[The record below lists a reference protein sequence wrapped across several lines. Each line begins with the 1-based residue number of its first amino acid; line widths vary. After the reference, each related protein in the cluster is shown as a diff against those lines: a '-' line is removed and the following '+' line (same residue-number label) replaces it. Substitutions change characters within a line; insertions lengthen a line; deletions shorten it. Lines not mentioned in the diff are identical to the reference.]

1 MSDDARPEEAGTT
14 PGSRARRRRP
24 VLLVAAVALLVGGVA
39 AVAVGVAGQ
48 QSAPPSAVESPTPV
62 EPVETPSPVEPVE
75 TDEPTT
81 PVEPVE
87 TDEPTTPVEPVET
100 PPVEATAAQP
110 LPTEVSIPSIDV
122 ASDLLHLGLNADGT
136 VAVPEGDDV
145 DTAAWFDGSPR
156 PGAVG
161 PAVIEG
167 HVDSVNGESVFY
179 DLATVEPG
187 ATIDVGREDGSTVSY
202 VVDRVEQYPK
212 NEFPTLA
219 VYGNTESPEL
229 RVITCGG
236 SWDPE
241 IGHYRDNTV
250 VYAHL
255 AE

>member
-24 VLLVAAVALLVGGVA
+24 VLLVAAVALLVSGVA

-48 QSAPPSAVESPTPV
+48 QSAPPSAVESPV
-62 EPVETPSPVEPVE
+62 EPVETPS
-75 TDEPTT
+75 